1 MAYCKIC
8 VKYFRIDNSGLSQV
22 KSHEKCDKLGQT
34 LLSNQRTYQIG
45 QKGQIRLSKS
55 SFVLTREDQV
65 AKAEILQALHMVNK
79 KLSFPSSK
87 EDNERFCAMFP
98 DSMIAKSYFMADT
111 KSQNLIKW

>member
-65 AKAEILQALHMVNK
+65 VKAEILQALHMVNK
-79 KLSFPSSK
+79 I
-87 EDNERFCAMFP
+87 FCLHPRKILRDFAP
-98 DSMIAKSYFMADT
+98 CS
-111 KSQNLIKW
+111 LIL